1 MHNHRLNICSNRI
14 LLLDIISVDCY
25 TDNIKVL
32 QNLYFIRV
40 KKGITMEAILS
51 FFLAFIDK
59 FLGQAPLLLGTVVF
73 IGYLLLKRKWY
84 EALSGFIKTYVG
96 FKILQVG
103 TGGLVGTFKPI
114 IESLSEKYGFK
125 ALVIDPYYGQ
135 SSATEFL
142 TSVNSLAFV
151 GYVMMIAF
159 AFNILLVAFRKYTKI
174 RTLFITGHIM
184 YQQSAVLLWALYW
197 VIEGTGGK
205 AASAPLIIVT
215 GLLMGTY
222 WSVASNLIIEA
233 TQEVTDGAGFTVGHQ
248 QMFGAWVAYKL
259 GGFLGN
265 KKHDVNHVET
275 PGFLS
280 IFNDNVVANALI
292 MTAFVGGIMAFM
304 GPDAFEYNT
313 SKYFFATYVWETTA
327 YFAVYITIILTGVRM
342 FVAELTASFQGI
354 SDKLLNGAVPAVDCA
369 VTFGFSPQAPTYGF
383 IFGFF
388 GQLIAMFALVL
399 MQSPVLII
407 AGFIC
412 LFFDNGTLAVFANK
426 AGGRRAAAII
436 PFISGIIQVFG
447 SALVLNFLV
456 GPEQVIG
463 WMGMFDWATL
473 WAGTTI
479 LSKYLGIVVPIVL
492 IPAMLIIPQ
501 LQYKRHKET
510 YFTTMRDQ

>member
-1 MHNHRLNICSNRI
+1 ME
-14 LLLDIISVDCY
+14 IIVQGF
-25 TDNIKVL
+25 L
-32 QNLYFIRV
+32 EFIN
-40 KKGITMEAILS
+40 
-51 FFLAFIDK
+51 K

-73 IGYLLLKRKWY
+73 VGYLLLGKKWY
-84 EALSGFIKTYVG
+84 ESLAGFIKTYVG

-103 TGGLVGTFKPI
+103 TGGLVKTFRPI
-114 IESLSEKYGFK
+114 INSLSEKYNIE
-125 ALVIDPYYGQ
+125 ALVIDPYFGQ
-135 SSATEFL
+135 TSATEFL
-142 TSVNSLAFV
+142 NSVDSLAFV

-197 VIEGTGGK
+197 VIEGTGGQ
-205 AASAPLIIVT
+205 AVSTPLIFVT

-222 WSVASNLIIEA
+222 WSVMSNLIIEA
-233 TQEVTDGAGFTVGHQ
+233 TQEVTNGAGFTIGHQ
-248 QMFGAWVAYKL
+248 QMFGAWVAYKIA
-259 GGFLGN
+259 GKIGN
-265 KKHDVNHVET
+265 KENDVNHVNT

-280 IFNDNVVANALI
+280 ILNDNVVANALI
-292 MTAFVGGIMAFM
+292 MTVFVGAIMLLL
-304 GPDAFEYNT
+304 GKDAFEYNQ
-313 SKYFFATYVWETTA
+313 SKYFFGTYIWETCA
-327 YFAVYITIILTGVRM
+327 YFAVYITVLLTGVRM

-354 SDKLLNGAVPAVDCA
+354 SNKLLSGAVPAVDCA
-369 VTFGFSPQAPTYGF
+369 VTFGFSPQAPSYGF

-388 GQLIAMFALVL
+388 GQMIAIFALIL
-399 MQSPVLII
+399 MKSPVLII

-436 PFISGIIQVFG
+436 PFVAGIIQVFG
-447 SALVLNFLV
+447 SALVLDFLV

-479 LSKYLGIVVPIVL
+479 LSKFGGIIVPIIL
-492 IPAMLIIPQ
+492 IPILLVIPQ
-501 LQYKRHKET
+501 LQYRRHAET
-510 YFTTMRDQ
+510 YFTTMRDN

>member
-1 MHNHRLNICSNRI
+1 MVQL
-14 LLLDIISVDCY
+14 
-25 TDNIKVL
+25 
-32 QNLYFIRV
+32 
-40 KKGITMEAILS
+40 
-51 FFLAFIDK
+51 FLGFIDK

-73 IGYLLLKRKWY
+73 IGYMLLGKKWY
-84 EALSGFIKTYVG
+84 DSLAGFIKTYVG

-103 TGGLVGTFKPI
+103 TGGLVATFKPI
-114 IESLSEKYGFK
+114 IESLTARYGIQ
-125 ALVIDPYYGQ
+125 ALVIDPYFGQ
-135 SSATEFL
+135 TSATEFL
-142 TSVNSLAFV
+142 DSVGSLAFV

-159 AFNILLVAFRKYTKI
+159 AFNILLVAFRKITKI

-197 VIEGTGGK
+197 VIEGTGM
-205 AASAPLIIVT
+205 ATVSWPLVVVT

-222 WSVASNLIIEA
+222 WSVMSNLIIEA
-233 TQEVTDGAGFTVGHQ
+233 TQEVTDGAGFTIGHQ
-248 QMFGAWVAYKL
+248 QMFGAWIAYKL
-259 GGFLGN
+259 GGKLGN
-265 KKHDVNHVET
+265 KEHDVNHIET

-280 IFNDNVVANALI
+280 ILNDNVVANALI
-292 MTAFVGGIMAFM
+292 MTVFVGTIMFIL
-304 GPDAFEYNT
+304 GKDSFEYAP
-313 SKYFFATYVWETTA
+313 SKYFFATYVWETCA
-327 YFAVYITIILTGVRM
+327 YFAVYITILLTGVRM

-354 SDKLLNGAVPAVDCA
+354 SDKLLQGSVPAVDCA
-369 VTFGFSPQAPTYGF
+369 VTFGFSPQAPSYGF

-388 GQLIAMFALVL
+388 GQMVGIFTLVALG
-399 MQSPVLII
+399 SKILII

-436 PFISGIIQVFG
+436 PFIAGLIQVFG
-447 SALVLNFLV
+447 SALVLNFLI

-473 WAGTTI
+473 FAGITI
-479 LSKYLGIVVPIVL
+479 GANYLGIIIPIIM
-492 IPAMLIIPQ
+492 IPLLLIIPQ

>member
-1 MHNHRLNICSNRI
+1 MQVI
-14 LLLDIISVDCY
+14 V
-25 TDNIKVL
+25 
-32 QNLYFIRV
+32 Q
-40 KKGITMEAILS
+40 G
-51 FFLAFIDK
+51 FLGFIDK

-73 IGYLLLKRKWY
+73 IGYMLLGKKWY
-84 EALSGFIKTYVG
+84 DSLAGFIKTYVG

-103 TGGLVGTFKPI
+103 TGGLVATFKPI
-114 IESLSEKYGFK
+114 IESLSARYGIN
-125 ALVIDPYYGQ
+125 ALVIDPYFGQ
-135 SSATEFL
+135 TSATEFL
-142 TSVNSLAFV
+142 TTVDSLAFV

-159 AFNILLVAFRKYTKI
+159 AFNILLVALRKITKI

-184 YQQSAVLLWALYW
+184 YQQSAVLLWAMYW
-197 VIEGTGGK
+197 VIEGASGK
-205 AASAPLIIVT
+205 PVSPLLIVVT

-222 WSVASNLIIEA
+222 WSVMSNLIIEA
-233 TQEVTDGAGFTVGHQ
+233 TQEVTDGAGFTIGHQ
-248 QMFGAWVAYKL
+248 QMFGAWIAYKL
-259 GGFLGN
+259 GGLLG
-265 KKHDVNHVET
+265 KKEHDVNHINT

-280 IFNDNVVANALI
+280 ILNDNVVANAII
-292 MTAFVGGIMAFM
+292 MTAFVGVIMVIL
-304 GPDAFEYNT
+304 GKDSFEYAEN
-313 SKYFFATYVWETTA
+313 KYFFATYIWETCA
-327 YFAVYITIILTGVRM
+327 YFAVYITILLTGVRM

-354 SDKLLNGAVPAVDCA
+354 SDKLLNGSVPAVDCA
-369 VTFGFSPQAPTYGF
+369 VTFGFSPQAPSYGF

-388 GQLIAMFALVL
+388 GQLVAIFAL
-399 MQSPVLII
+399 MAMGSPILII

-436 PFISGIIQVFG
+436 PFIAGLIQVFG

-473 WAGTTI
+473 FAGTTI
-479 LSKYLGIVVPIVL
+479 LANYLGIIVPILL
-492 IPAMLIIPQ
+492 IPALLIIPQ